1 MTWQD
6 VYRMAGVLQ
15 MEWRHRTLR
24 ELWVLYQSYLVERW
38 HHTAHMMQM
47 WVKDKTV
54 KYHEMHPLLK
64 QVVKDRIKVDPD
76 PSEFEIDFSL
86 TP

>member
-1 MTWQD
+1 
-6 VYRMAGVLQ
+6 
-15 MEWRHRTLR
+15 
-24 ELWVLYQSYLVERW
+24 
-38 HHTAHMMQM
+38 
-47 WVKDKTV
+47 
-54 KYHEMHPLLK
+54 MHSLLK